1 MPKVGME
8 PIRRR
13 QLIDATIASMGK
25 HGLADTTVQTIS
37 RGAGVSPGIIHHY
50 FGGKDELLAATMRSM
65 LVQLR
70 TDVTERLAAAGLSPR
85 ARLEAIIDCNFAAE
99 QFQPQVVAAWL
110 GFWAQAP
117 HNPALSRLQ
126 RINARRLHSNFLHS
140 LRALLPPERAER
152 VAVGLTAMIDGLW
165 LRFALSGGLSGEMDG
180 REARA
185 VAIGYL
191 DAELGK

>member
-13 QLIDATIASMGK
+13 QLIDATISSMGK

-65 LVQLR
+65 LQQLR
-70 TDVTERLAAAGLSPR
+70 DDATKRLAAADSPR
-85 ARLEAIIDCNFAAE
+85 ARLEAIVDCNFAPD
-99 QFQPQVVAAWL
+99 QFEPRVVAAWL

-126 RINARRLHSNFLHS
+126 RINARRLHSNLLHA
-140 LRALLPPERAER
+140 LRPLLPPERAER
-152 VAVGLTAMIDGLW
+152 VAVGLAAMIDGLW
-165 LRFALSGGLSGEMDG
+165 LRFALTGAIDG
-180 REARA
+180 SAARA
-185 VAIGYL
+185 VALGYL
-191 DAELGK
+191 DSELNA

>member
-1 MPKVGME
+1 ME

-13 QLIDATIASMGK
+13 QLIDATISSMGK

-65 LVQLR
+65 LQQLR
-70 TDVTERLAAAGLSPR
+70 DDATKRLAAADSPR
-85 ARLEAIIDCNFAAE
+85 ARLEAIVDCNFAPD
-99 QFQPQVVAAWL
+99 QFEPRVVAAWL

-126 RINARRLHSNFLHS
+126 RINARRLHSNLLHA
-140 LRALLPPERAER
+140 LRPLLPPERAER
-152 VAVGLTAMIDGLW
+152 VAVGLAAMIDGLW
-165 LRFALSGGLSGEMDG
+165 LRFALTGAIDG
-180 REARA
+180 SAARA
-185 VAIGYL
+185 VALGYL
-191 DAELGK
+191 DSELNA

>member
-1 MPKVGME
+1 ME

-13 QLIDATIASMGK
+13 QLIDATIASMGER
-25 HGLADTTVQTIS
+25 GLADTTVQTIS

-70 TDVTERLAAAGLSPR
+70 SDVTERLAAAGSPR
-85 ARLEAIIDCNFAAE
+85 ARLEAIVDCNFAAG
-99 QFQPQVVAAWL
+99 QFEPMVVAAWL

-117 HNPALSRLQ
+117 HNPALARLQ
-126 RINARRLHSNFLHS
+126 RINARRLQSNLLHS
-140 LRALLPPERAER
+140 LRALLPEERAGR
-152 VAVGLTAMIDGLW
+152 VAVGLAAMIDGLW
-165 LRFALSGGLSGEMDG
+165 LRFALTGAMDG
-180 REARA
+180 SEARA

-191 DAELGK
+191 DAELNA

>member
-13 QLIDATIASMGK
+13 QLIDATISSMGK

-65 LVQLR
+65 LQQLR
-70 TDVTERLAAAGLSPR
+70 DDATRRLAAADSPR
-85 ARLEAIIDCNFAAE
+85 ARLEAIVDCNFAPD
-99 QFQPQVVAAWL
+99 QFDPRVVAAWL

-126 RINARRLHSNFLHS
+126 RINARRLHSNLLHA
-140 LRALLPPERAER
+140 LRPLLPPERAER
-152 VAVGLTAMIDGLW
+152 VAVGLAAMIDGLW
-165 LRFALSGGLSGEMDG
+165 LRFALTGAIDG
-180 REARA
+180 SAARA
-185 VAIGYL
+185 VALGYL
-191 DAELGK
+191 DSELNA

>member
-65 LVQLR
+65 LQQLR
-70 TDVTERLAAAGLSPR
+70 DDATQRLAAADSPR
-85 ARLEAIIDCNFAAE
+85 ARLEAIVDCNFAPD
-99 QFQPQVVAAWL
+99 QFEPRVVAAWL

-126 RINARRLHSNFLHS
+126 RINARRLHSNLLHA
-140 LRALLPPERAER
+140 LRPLLPPERAER
-152 VAVGLTAMIDGLW
+152 VAVGLAAMIDGLW
-165 LRFALSGGLSGEMDG
+165 LRFALTGAIDG
-180 REARA
+180 SAARA
-185 VAIGYL
+185 VALGYL
-191 DAELGK
+191 DSELNA

>member
-65 LVQLR
+65 LQQLR
-70 TDVTERLAAAGLSPR
+70 DDATQRLAAAESPR
-85 ARLEAIIDCNFAAE
+85 ARLEAIVDCNFAPD
-99 QFQPQVVAAWL
+99 QFEPRVVAAWL

-126 RINARRLHSNFLHS
+126 RINARRLHSNLLHA
-140 LRALLPPERAER
+140 LRPLLPPERAER
-152 VAVGLTAMIDGLW
+152 VAVGLAAMIDGLW
-165 LRFALSGGLSGEMDG
+165 LRFALTGAIDG
-180 REARA
+180 SAARA
-185 VAIGYL
+185 VALGYL
-191 DAELGK
+191 DSELNA

>member
-13 QLIDATIASMGK
+13 QLIDATIASMGE

-70 TDVTERLAAAGLSPR
+70 SDVTERLAAAGSPR
-85 ARLEAIIDCNFAAE
+85 ARLEAIVDCNFAAG
-99 QFQPQVVAAWL
+99 QFEPRVVAAWL

-126 RINARRLHSNFLHS
+126 RINARRLHSNLLHS
-140 LRALLPPERAER
+140 LRALLPDERAER
-152 VAVGLTAMIDGLW
+152 VAVGLAAMIDGLW
-165 LRFALSGGLSGEMDG
+165 LRFALTGAMDG
-180 REARA
+180 SAARA
-185 VAIGYL
+185 VALGYL
-191 DAELGK
+191 DAELDA

>member
-13 QLIDATIASMGK
+13 QLIDATISSMGK

-65 LVQLR
+65 LQQLR
-70 TDVTERLAAAGLSPR
+70 DDATRRLAAAGSPR
-85 ARLEAIIDCNFAAE
+85 ARLEAIVDCNFAPD
-99 QFQPQVVAAWL
+99 QFEPRVVAAWL

-126 RINARRLHSNFLHS
+126 RINARRLHSNLLHA
-140 LRALLPPERAER
+140 LRPLLPPERAER
-152 VAVGLTAMIDGLW
+152 VAFGLAAMIDGLW
-165 LRFALSGGLSGEMDG
+165 LRFALTGAIDG
-180 REARA
+180 SAARA
-185 VAIGYL
+185 VALGYL
-191 DAELGK
+191 DSELNA

>member
-13 QLIDATIASMGK
+13 QLIDATIASMGE

-70 TDVTERLAAAGLSPR
+70 SDVTERLAAAGSPR
-85 ARLEAIIDCNFAAE
+85 ARLEAIVDCNFAAG
-99 QFQPQVVAAWL
+99 QFEPMVVAAWL

-117 HNPALSRLQ
+117 HNPALARLQ
-126 RINARRLHSNFLHS
+126 RINARRLHSNLLHS
-140 LRALLPPERAER
+140 LRALLPEERAER
-152 VAVGLTAMIDGLW
+152 VAVGLAAMIDGLW
-165 LRFALSGGLSGEMDG
+165 LRFALTGAMDG
-180 REARA
+180 SAARA

-191 DAELGK
+191 DAELNA

>member
-13 QLIDATIASMGK
+13 QLIDATITSMGE

-65 LVQLR
+65 LQQLR
-70 TDVTERLAAAGLSPR
+70 DDATQRLATATSPR
-85 ARLEAIIDCNFAAE
+85 ARLEAIVDCNFAPD
-99 QFQPQVVAAWL
+99 QFEPRVVAAWL

-126 RINARRLHSNFLHS
+126 RINARRLHSNLLHA
-140 LRALLPPERAER
+140 LRPLLPPDRAER
-152 VAVGLTAMIDGLW
+152 VAVGLAAMIDGLW
-165 LRFALSGGLSGEMDG
+165 LRFALTGAIDG
-180 REARA
+180 SAARA
-185 VAIGYL
+185 VALGYL
-191 DAELGK
+191 DSELDA

>member
-13 QLIDATIASMGK
+13 QLIDATIASMGE

-70 TDVTERLAAAGLSPR
+70 GDVTERLAAAASPR
-85 ARLEAIIDCNFAAE
+85 ARLEAIVDCNFAAG
-99 QFQPQVVAAWL
+99 QFEPMVVAAWL

-117 HNPALSRLQ
+117 HNPALARLQ
-126 RINARRLHSNFLHS
+126 RINARRLHSNLRHS
-140 LRALLPPERAER
+140 LRALLPPDRAER
-152 VAVGLTAMIDGLW
+152 VASGLAAMIDGLW
-165 LRFALSGGLSGEMDG
+165 LRFALTGAMDG
-180 REARA
+180 SEARA
-185 VAIGYL
+185 VALGYL
-191 DAELGK
+191 DAELGAA

>member
-13 QLIDATIASMGK
+13 QLIDATITSMGE

-65 LVQLR
+65 LDQLR
-70 TDVTERLAAAGLSPR
+70 ADVTQRLAAATSPR
-85 ARLEAIIDCNFAAE
+85 ARLEAVIDANFADA
-99 QFQPQVVAAWL
+99 QFDPRVVSAWL

-117 HNPALSRLQ
+117 HNPALARLQ
-126 RINARRLHSNFLHS
+126 RINARRLISNLRHS
-140 LRALLPPERAER
+140 LRALLPAERADR
-152 VAVGLTAMIDGLW
+152 VASGVAAMIDGLW
-165 LRFALSGGLSGEMDG
+165 LRSALTGAADG

-185 VAIGYL
+185 IALSYL
-191 DAELGK
+191 DAELGA

>member
-65 LVQLR
+65 LQQLR
-70 TDVTERLAAAGLSPR
+70 DDATQRLAAAKSPR
-85 ARLEAIIDCNFAAE
+85 ARLEAIVDCNFAPD
-99 QFQPQVVAAWL
+99 QFEPRVVAAWL

-126 RINARRLHSNFLHS
+126 RINARRLHSNLLHA
-140 LRALLPPERAER
+140 LRPLLPPERAER
-152 VAVGLTAMIDGLW
+152 VAVGLAAMIDGLW
-165 LRFALSGGLSGEMDG
+165 LRFALTGAIDG
-180 REARA
+180 SAARA
-185 VAIGYL
+185 VALGYL
-191 DAELGK
+191 DSELNA

>member
-13 QLIDATIASMGK
+13 QLIDATISSMGK

-65 LVQLR
+65 LQQLR
-70 TDVTERLAAAGLSPR
+70 DDATQRLAAADSPR
-85 ARLEAIIDCNFAAE
+85 ARLEAIVDCNFAPD
-99 QFQPQVVAAWL
+99 QFEPRVVAAWL

-126 RINARRLHSNFLHS
+126 RINARRLHSNLLHA
-140 LRALLPPERAER
+140 LRPLLPPERAER
-152 VAVGLTAMIDGLW
+152 VAVGLAAMIDGLW
-165 LRFALSGGLSGEMDG
+165 LRFALTGAIDG
-180 REARA
+180 SAARA
-185 VAIGYL
+185 VALGYL
-191 DAELGK
+191 DSELNA

>member
-13 QLIDATIASMGK
+13 QLIDATITSMGE

-65 LVQLR
+65 LQQLR
-70 TDVTERLAAAGLSPR
+70 DDATQRLATATSPR
-85 ARLEAIIDCNFAAE
+85 ARLEAIVDCNFAPG
-99 QFQPQVVAAWL
+99 QFEPRVVAAWL

-117 HNPALSRLQ
+117 HNPALARLQ
-126 RINARRLHSNFLHS
+126 RINARRLHSNLLHA
-140 LRALLPPERAER
+140 LRPLLPADRAER
-152 VAVGLTAMIDGLW
+152 VAVGLAAMIDGLW
-165 LRFALSGGLSGEMDG
+165 LRFALTGAIDG
-180 REARA
+180 SAARA
-185 VAIGYL
+185 VALGYL
-191 DAELGK
+191 DSELDA

>member
-13 QLIDATIASMGK
+13 QLIDATIASMGE

-70 TDVTERLAAAGLSPR
+70 SDVTERLAAAGSPR
-85 ARLEAIIDCNFAAE
+85 ARLEAIVDCNFAAG
-99 QFQPQVVAAWL
+99 QFEPMVVAAWL

-117 HNPALSRLQ
+117 HNPALARLQ
-126 RINARRLHSNFLHS
+126 RINARRLHSNLLHS
-140 LRALLPPERAER
+140 LRALLPEERAER
-152 VAVGLTAMIDGLW
+152 VAMGLAAMIDGLW
-165 LRFALSGGLSGEMDG
+165 LRFALTGAMDG
-180 REARA
+180 SAARA

-191 DAELGK
+191 DAELNA

>member
-13 QLIDATIASMGK
+13 QLIDATISSMGK

-65 LVQLR
+65 LQQLR
-70 TDVTERLAAAGLSPR
+70 DDATKRLAAADSPR
-85 ARLEAIIDCNFAAE
+85 ARLEAIVDCNFAPD
-99 QFQPQVVAAWL
+99 QFDPRVVAAWL

-126 RINARRLHSNFLHS
+126 RINARRLHSNLLHA
-140 LRALLPPERAER
+140 LRPLLPPERAER
-152 VAVGLTAMIDGLW
+152 VAVGLAAMIDGLW
-165 LRFALSGGLSGEMDG
+165 LRFALTGAIDG
-180 REARA
+180 SAARA
-185 VAIGYL
+185 VALGYL
-191 DAELGK
+191 DSELNA

>member
-13 QLIDATIASMGK
+13 QLIDATIASMGE

-50 FGGKDELLAATMRSM
+50 FGGKDELLTATMRSM

-70 TDVTERLAAAGLSPR
+70 SDVTERLAAAGSPR
-85 ARLEAIIDCNFAAE
+85 ARLEAIVDCNFAAG
-99 QFQPQVVAAWL
+99 QFEPMVVAAWL

-117 HNPALSRLQ
+117 HNPALARLQ
-126 RINARRLHSNFLHS
+126 RINARRLQSNLLHS
-140 LRALLPPERAER
+140 LRALLPEERAER
-152 VAVGLTAMIDGLW
+152 IAVGLAALIDGLW
-165 LRFALSGGLSGEMDG
+165 LRFALTGAMDG
-180 REARA
+180 SAARA

-191 DAELGK
+191 DAELNG